1 MSIYNSMSVILFLDF
16 LWTINY
22 SWRTAWS
29 NGYCYNI
36 VTYRALKDI
45 DKFLTSSTQE
55 LKAFDECDFFAS
67 GIEARGGVWPSRQLL
82 GSSEPPLPWE
92 DHARP
97 SSMQDHQACKTIK
110 HWRPSGPKS
119 KVLRTR
125 FLKDQEPT
133 VQISGGREIT
143 SGFQGEWR
151 CCGGD
156 RWSGS
161 WTLVA
166 ETLSWFYFN
175 AWVKHGL

>member
-45 DKFLTSSTQE
+45 DKFLTSSTQV

-67 GIEARGGVWPSRQLL
+67 GIEARGVSGQAANSWV
-82 GSSEPPLPWE
+82 PLNPRYLE
-92 DHARP
+92 KT
-97 SSMQDHQACKTIK
+97 MQDHQACKTIK
-110 HWRPSGPKS
+110 HARPSSIEDHPDRNQKM
-119 KVLRTR
+119 LRTG

-133 VQISGGREIT
+133 VQISGGRKHEL
-143 SGFQGEWR
+143 GLQGEWR
-151 CCGGD
+151 CCGGE

-175 AWVKHGL
+175 AWLKHGL